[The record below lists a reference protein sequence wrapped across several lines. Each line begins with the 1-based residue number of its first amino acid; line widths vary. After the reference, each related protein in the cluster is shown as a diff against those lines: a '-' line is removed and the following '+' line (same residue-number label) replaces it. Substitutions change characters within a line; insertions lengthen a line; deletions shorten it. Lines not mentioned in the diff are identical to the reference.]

1 MDFEELGEVLKRTT
15 REVGLEKR
23 LKERRCLALW
33 EEVVGEKVARVS
45 QAVDI
50 KKGVI
55 YVKAKD
61 PLWAQQIFNL
71 KGLIIRKM
79 NERMGEEMVKDIK
92 IRAEELKEK
101 KGKKG
106 SKRGK
111 EQKPSKE
118 VQLTEEEKA
127 LIERMTRRLKDE
139 KIRELIKDLI
149 EEHFKMRKEKGI

>member
-1 MDFEELGEVLKRTT
+1 MDFEELGEVLKRTA

-23 LKERRCLALW
+23 LKERKCLALW
-33 EEVVGEKVARVS
+33 EEVVGEKVAKVS

-61 PLWAQQIFNL
+61 PLWAQHIFNL

-79 NERMGEEMVKDIK
+79 NERMGEEIVKDIK

-101 KGKKG
+101 KEVRK
-106 SKRGK
+106 GK

-139 KIRELIKDLI
+139 KIRKLIQDLI
-149 EEHFKMRKEKGI
+149 EEHFKMRKEKEI

>member
-1 MDFEELGEVLKRTT
+1 MDFEELGEVLKRTA

-23 LKERRCLALW
+23 LKERQCLALW
-33 EEVVGEKVARVS
+33 EEVVGEKVAKVS

-79 NERMGEEMVKDIK
+79 NEKMGEEIVKDIK

-101 KGKKG
+101 KGVRK
-106 SKRGK
+106 GK

-139 KIRELIKDLI
+139 KIRKLIQDLI
-149 EEHFKMRKEKGI
+149 EEHFKMRKEKEI